1 MSDSTNSEK
10 VNTSDFDSK
19 YYIGADKVFQF
30 STIAWSY
37 WYLHN
42 ALNKVGDGFADHG
55 YWGRPEEM
63 NMARPTFT
71 LNTNAPGSDLAAET
85 AAALV
90 WFSIQFLIWI
100 RLIEIE
106 KSS

>member
-1 MSDSTNSEK
+1 MFFICRLELTRHVHGLDFMSEVSENLITNPESRNLLRIRTWKNLTLRSRTE
-10 VNTSDFDSK
+10 
-19 YYIGADKVFQF
+19 
-30 STIAWSY
+30 
-37 WYLHN
+37 L
-42 ALNKVGDGFADHG
+42 LNKVGDGFADHG

-90 WFSIQFLIWI
+90 WFSILSF
-100 RLIEIE
+100 
-106 KSS
+106 

>member
-1 MSDSTNSEK
+1 MFFICRLELTRHVHGLDFMSEVSENLETNPDSRSLPRIRTWKNPTLRSRTE
-10 VNTSDFDSK
+10 
-19 YYIGADKVFQF
+19 
-30 STIAWSY
+30 
-37 WYLHN
+37 L
-42 ALNKVGDGFADHG
+42 LNKVGDGFADHG

-90 WFSIQFLIWI
+90 WFSILSF
-100 RLIEIE
+100 
-106 KSS
+106 

>member
-1 MSDSTNSEK
+1 MSDS
-10 VNTSDFDSK
+10 
-19 YYIGADKVFQF
+19 DKLGQSQYFGFRLQILYWRGQ
-30 STIAWSY
+30 SSRSY
-37 WYLHN
+37 RHLHN
-42 ALNKVGDGFADHG
+42 PLNKVGDGFADHG

-90 WFSIQFLIWI
+90 WFSIQFLT
-100 RLIEIE
+100 
-106 KSS
+106 

>member
-1 MSDSTNSEK
+1 MFFICRLELNRHVHGLDFMSEVSDNLMSDS
-10 VNTSDFDSK
+10 DSRRLLRIRTWK
-19 YYIGADKVFQF
+19 NPTLR
-30 STIAWSY
+30 SRTE
-37 WYLHN
+37 L
-42 ALNKVGDGFADHG
+42 LNKVGDGFADHG

-90 WFSIQFLIWI
+90 WFSILSF
-100 RLIEIE
+100 
-106 KSS
+106 

>member
-1 MSDSTNSEK
+1 MFFICRLELNRHVHGLDFMSDS
-10 VNTSDFDSK
+10 DSLSLLRTRTRTK
-19 YYIGADKVFQF
+19 
-30 STIAWSY
+30 STLRSRTE
-37 WYLHN
+37 L
-42 ALNKVGDGFADHG
+42 LNKVGDGFADHG

-90 WFSIQFLIWI
+90 WFSILSF
-100 RLIEIE
+100 
-106 KSS
+106 

>member
-1 MSDSTNSEK
+1 MFFICRLGLTKHVHGLDFKSEVSDNLKSNK
-10 VNTSDFDSK
+10 LGQCQYFGF
-19 YYIGADKVFQF
+19 I
-30 STIAWSY
+30 I
-37 WYLHN
+37 L
-42 ALNKVGDGFADHG
+42 LIKVGDGFADHG

-90 WFSIQFLIWI
+90 WFSILSF
-100 RLIEIE
+100 
-106 KSS
+106 

>member
-1 MSDSTNSEK
+1 MVGREQTRTKSIIFRIPTPN
-10 VNTSDFDSK
+10 
-19 YYIGADKVFQF
+19 
-30 STIAWSY
+30 
-37 WYLHN
+37 YLHN

-90 WFSIQFLIWI
+90 WFSIQFLI
-100 RLIEIE
+100 
-106 KSS
+106 

>member
-1 MSDSTNSEK
+1 MISCPTRTNSDK

-19 YYIGADKVFQF
+19 YYMGADKVFDF
-30 STIAWSY
+30 LPIAKSY
-37 WYLHN
+37 RHLHN
-42 ALNKVGDGFADHG
+42 PLNKVGDGFADHG

-90 WFSIQFLIWI
+90 WFPIQFLT
-100 RLIEIE
+100 
-106 KSS
+106 

>member
-1 MSDSTNSEK
+1 MFFICRLELTRHVHGLDLKSEVSNNLMSDSDSLSLLRTRTRTNPTLRTEL
-10 VNTSDFDSK
+10 F
-19 YYIGADKVFQF
+19 
-30 STIAWSY
+30 
-37 WYLHN
+37 
-42 ALNKVGDGFADHG
+42 NKVGDGFADHG

-90 WFSIQFLIWI
+90 WFSILSF
-100 RLIEIE
+100 
-106 KSS
+106 

>member
-1 MSDSTNSEK
+1 M
-10 VNTSDFDSK
+10 
-19 YYIGADKVFQF
+19 
-30 STIAWSY
+30 
-37 WYLHN
+37 
-42 ALNKVGDGFADHG
+42 LNKVGDGFADHG

-90 WFSIQFLIWI
+90 WFSILSF
-100 RLIEIE
+100 
-106 KSS
+106 